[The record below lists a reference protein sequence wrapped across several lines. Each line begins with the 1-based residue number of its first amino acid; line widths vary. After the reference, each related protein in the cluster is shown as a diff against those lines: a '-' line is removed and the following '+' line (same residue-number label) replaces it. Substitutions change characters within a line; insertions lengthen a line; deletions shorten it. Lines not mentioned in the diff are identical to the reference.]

1 MKRTFRNTDHSNFM
15 KEDGK
20 NASFLLPKLK
30 RPDSFFLLEAENVQ
44 KKLTNSSISHFM
56 ENSKQT
62 KKPKVIDS
70 FN

>member
-1 MKRTFRNTDHSNFM
+1 MKRTFRNTDHFNFM

-30 RPDSFFLLEAENVQ
+30 RPVLLEAENVQ
-44 KKLTNSSISHFM
+44 KKLANSSISHFM